1 MQPRY
6 RNGEPGFCLR
16 TRANPVA
23 PDPSSAPQPQGR
35 GHVRLESRLCDQRI
49 LISIK
54 SPNLVIGFH
63 VHIRVSAALKH
74 LEMKMT
80 TVKGLAI
87 VALLVGGTSLAVA
100 QGQPTGAY
108 PPVAGGAGGN
118 PAAPPIPNVYGAT
131 TPTPSHHAT
140 THHKKMYMSAKSHK
154 GSKLQTK
161 QQ

>member
-49 LISIK
+49 LILISIK

-74 LEMKMT
+74 LEMKMS

-87 VALLVGGTSLAVA
+87 VALLVGGTSLA
-100 QGQPTGAY
+100 
-108 PPVAGGAGGN
+108 
-118 PAAPPIPNVYGAT
+118 
-131 TPTPSHHAT
+131 
-140 THHKKMYMSAKSHK
+140 
-154 GSKLQTK
+154 
-161 QQ
+161 